1 MTLVSYT
8 NGNSPSTSFLTNRRR
23 KLVGT
28 AHSGPH
34 WVNAVR
40 VLRAATVNA
49 YAQDAAWGRRS
60 ATADRVG
67 TPDHRRNLAELDIQG
82 PACPERGVRDFGS
95 GRLTTQ
101 VAR

>member
-49 YAQDAAWGRRS
+49 YAQDAAWGRLPPRLIASAPRS
-60 ATADRVG
+60 STESS
-67 TPDHRRNLAELDIQG
+67 ELDSRALHVLSVVFAIL
-82 PACPERGVRDFGS
+82 VRAAS
-95 GRLTTQ
+95 Q
-101 VAR
+101 HK